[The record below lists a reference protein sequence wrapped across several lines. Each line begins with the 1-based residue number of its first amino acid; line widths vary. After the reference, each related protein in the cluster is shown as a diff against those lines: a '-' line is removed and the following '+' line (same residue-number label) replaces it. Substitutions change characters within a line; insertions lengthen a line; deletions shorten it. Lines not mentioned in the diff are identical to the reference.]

1 VDATLFGVAWDRL
14 TQRSRP
20 PPAAPSTVR
29 RSEFGGVPARRGRAG
44 TQRWTVSRIPTGWT
58 VFQVPSTPKVPAGR
72 SIQPL
77 RYRLGASQERLLRL
91 ARTARQPVAA
101 VAQEKRRLAHLAGE
115 SATVASGGATTYGRA
130 RRGAGIGAAG
140 KAAITGLGAAPANSM
155 SGTRRGREER
165 GRLVVGPCQGRS
177 SEDGGVVT
185 ALGVRHAAAASQQ
198 QPDAMVVRRPSN
210 QKSAAFPTYLHN
222 SEEDAI
228 HIERE
233 DL

>member
-1 VDATLFGVAWDRL
+1 VDATLSGVAWDRL

-91 ARTARQPVAA
+91 ARAARQPVAA

-115 SATVASGGATTYGRA
+115 SATLASGGATTYGRA
-130 RRGAGIGAAG
+130 RRGAASAPAPGEATPGAAR
-140 KAAITGLGAAPANSM
+140 TGRTARTGHGDQKLLALESARQA
-155 SGTRRGREER
+155 
-165 GRLVVGPCQGRS
+165 RLC
-177 SEDGGVVT
+177 
-185 ALGVRHAAAASQQ
+185 
-198 QPDAMVVRRPSN
+198 
-210 QKSAAFPTYLHN
+210 
-222 SEEDAI
+222 
-228 HIERE
+228 
-233 DL
+233 